1 MSAIPMMEYLLW
13 SNCSNNCKFCWQKR
27 LKNEATW
34 LTDEEKID
42 SINQCKQAIDQLG
55 YTDILVV
62 GGEVYGPHTQE
73 VDTALRSLF
82 DKIAQRVKQDQT
94 RFFYVNTNLIY
105 EDLSN
110 LDYLINA
117 FEGVV
122 DRIKFTT
129 SADAYGRFEEG
140 FGAYGAETEE
150 VVARNL
156 RYLADTYPEL
166 NIVVNTIMTK
176 QFHRQF
182 VDDPVLKDAAL
193 RPSTFKGEFGIKHM
207 NLLPYI
213 PIPGDTELVPTF
225 GQIVACLEEAES
237 EVPGYISF
245 YVADYDLN
253 QNKILYQY
261 ERGKGFVECTAQYL
275 PCGHNKNFSKVLPSG
290 ECYVCKIK
298 QYAIENGKYH
308 E

>member
-1 MSAIPMMEYLLW
+1 MSSIPTMEYLLW

-42 SINQCKQAIDQLG
+42 SINRCKQAIDQLG

-62 GGEVYGPHTQE
+62 GGEVYSPHTSE

-105 EDLSN
+105 QDLDN
-110 LDYLINA
+110 IEYLIRA
-117 FEGVV
+117 FDGYEEH
-122 DRIKFTT
+122 IKFTT
-129 SADAYGRFEEG
+129 SADAYGRFNEDC
-140 FGAYGAETEE
+140 GAYGIETENI
-150 VVARNL
+150 VSQNL
-156 RYLADTYPEL
+156 VYLTTKYPRL
-166 NIVVNTIMTK
+166 NVVVNTIMTK
-176 QFHRQF
+176 QFYEQYV
-182 VDDPVLKDAAL
+182 VDERNKDGGIRLNTLL
-193 RPSTFKGEFGIKHM
+193 RDFGIRYV

-213 PIPGDTELVPTF
+213 PVPNDQEMTPTF
-225 GQIVACLEEAES
+225 GQIIACLEEAEQ
-237 EVPGYISF
+237 EQPGYIAH

-253 QNKILYQY
+253 QNKTLYQY

-290 ECYVCKIK
+290 ECYICKVK